1 MTRTEAPVDDCLP
14 GLSSSPDRRAVGSTA
29 RNGSMDPWQVLGRI
43 LSKGSED
50 AEARLQ
56 KAFQHPPA
64 TKARRQAYFCWTIQ
78 VDKAKTSSFYAGKIG

>member
-1 MTRTEAPVDDCLP
+1 MIAYLVCLRLP
-14 GLSSSPDRRAVGSTA
+14 TA
-29 RNGSMDPWQVLGRI
+29 GRQVLGRI
-43 LSKGSED
+43 SKGSED
-50 AEARLQ
+50 AEVRLQ